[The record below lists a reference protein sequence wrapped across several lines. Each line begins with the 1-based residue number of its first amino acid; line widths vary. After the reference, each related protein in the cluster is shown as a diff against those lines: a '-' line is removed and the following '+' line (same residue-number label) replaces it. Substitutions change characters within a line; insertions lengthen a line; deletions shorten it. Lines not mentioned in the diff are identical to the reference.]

1 MKRDILN
8 EFNLSDDIIY
18 LNHAGVSPWPA
29 RTSDAVKEFAEEN
42 SRMGSSRYLKWLDV
56 EENVKKLAKILI
68 NAPSKNDIALVK
80 NTSEALSIVAYGLD
94 WKPGDNIVSSN
105 QEFPSN
111 RIVWESL
118 ASQGVEFRQADLD
131 SAASPEDAL
140 FSLTDSRTRLI
151 TISSVQFATGLK
163 MDLQQIGVFCK
174 SRGILFCVD
183 AIQSLGAASFDVQ
196 KIQAD
201 FIMADAHK
209 WMLGPEGIALFY
221 SHPEARERL
230 NLKQYGWHMVK
241 SVGDFDRTEWEIT
254 ETARCFECGS
264 VNMLGIHALNASLT
278 LLLDAGMDAVESE
291 IIKRSE
297 HLFELVRSDERFELI
312 TPSEANRF
320 GGIVT
325 FRRLGLD
332 NNAIYEYLMKRNVVC
347 ACRAGGIRLSPHFY
361 TQHNQL
367 DSAIDMIRNYHP
379 AG

>member
-1 MKRDILN
+1 MKPDILN
-8 EFNLSDDIIY
+8 NFNLQKDIIY
-18 LNHAGVSPWPA
+18 LNHAGVAPWPA
-29 RTSDAVKEFAEEN
+29 SAEKAVKAFAEEN
-42 SRMGSSRYLKWLDV
+42 SRMGSSRYPKWLNV
-56 EENVKKLAKILI
+56 EDNVKNLAKTLI

-80 NTSEALSIVAYGLD
+80 NTSEALSIVAYGLN
-94 WKPGDNIVSSN
+94 WNPGDNIVSSN

-151 TISSVQFATGLK
+151 TISSIQFATGLQ
-163 MDLQQIGVFCK
+163 MDLQKIGNFCK
-174 SRGILFCVD
+174 SNGILFCID
-183 AIQSLGAASFDVQ
+183 AIQSLGAVRFDVQ

-221 SHPEARERL
+221 SHPESRDRL

-241 SVGDFDRTEWEIT
+241 SIGDFDQTEWEIDAS
-254 ETARCFECGS
+254 ARRFECGS
-264 VNMLGIHALNASLT
+264 VNMLGIHALNASLS
-278 LLLDAGMDAVESE
+278 LLLDAGMNAVESE

-297 HLFELVRSDERFELI
+297 YLFKLIRADSMFELV
-312 TPSEANRF
+312 TPSESNRF

-325 FRRLGLD
+325 FRRIGMD
-332 NNAIYEYLMKRNVVC
+332 NNAIYEYLMKCNVMC

-361 TQHNQL
+361 TKYDQL
-367 DSAIDMIRNYHP
+367 NSAIDMIREFHP
-379 AG
+379 GK